1 MLRRPKGVAEE
12 TTPFPKSSGGSTT
25 VLPPFPE
32 NGRASSSRT
41 PLSGN
46 DSLAADLR
54 GLAAALAPI
63 DQSSSERLERLAA
76 ALLDPYESELWID
89 VDLRRAFHT
98 ERLAYAYAVQ
108 QEGGEAPPLIDTMD
122 KVRNVM
128 ILVPIMLTWFA
139 LAQAVRDYS
148 SYIEAN
154 PDQIGQPFL
163 LLWQQGF
170 DGNASWHSPSFSA
183 VAIADA
189 MVILLIVVITFFAH
203 GRREEREDDIAMTA
217 RDFQA
222 HLDNA
227 LGEATVR
234 FAMARTMKPNTLA
247 EAIGQV
253 TSRFDTTAQELLT
266 RLRVEHDRLDQ
277 ISSRREREFSDFAVF
292 ASGMR
297 AGAEESQR
305 MLIDLRQVSSALQT
319 AIEDLT
325 SEIGIAGE
333 QQRTLLSVSSGLE
346 RVVGAATQTDAA
358 LVRQLADAARNLTET
373 TDRAVSG
380 AEAAAKAG
388 QVASEA
394 VRHIAEVAA
403 GLAGGQERIEHAIA
417 AESEANTR
425 LADALRGSGNG
436 VSNATRAMGDIANT
450 LVRVRD
456 DLAQMSELSN
466 TQATAL
472 QRLLADQNG
481 MATSMQHIA
490 HELSAVGNATAQ
502 RQRDI
507 TDEAATLI
515 QRIDT
520 LTSVLSR
527 AAAGLPTPEMMQEAV
542 SQAVRRELSAGGGS
556 RSGSGS
562 EYRGS
567 DPALSR
573 PGGFPPRSARNW
585 PTNE

>member
-1 MLRRPKGVAEE
+1 VFRRPKGVAEE

-25 VLPPFPE
+25 VLPPFPD
-32 NGRASSSRT
+32 NGRVSRA

-46 DSLAADLR
+46 DTLAADLR
-54 GLAAALAPI
+54 GLSAALSSI
-63 DQSSSERLERLAA
+63 DQSSSERLDRLAA
-76 ALLDPYESELWID
+76 ALMDPYESELWID

-98 ERLAYAYAVQ
+98 ERLAYAYAVH

-148 SYIEAN
+148 KYIQAN

-183 VAIADA
+183 VALADA
-189 MVILLIVVITFFAH
+189 LVILLIVVITFFAH
-203 GRREEREDDIAMTA
+203 GRREEREEDIAMTA

-253 TSRFDTTAQELLT
+253 TNRFDTTAQELLT

-277 ISSRREREFSDFAVF
+277 IAARREREFSDFAVF

-305 MLIDLRQVSSALQT
+305 MLIDLRQVSTALQT

-333 QQRTLLSVSSGLE
+333 QQRTLLSVTGGLE
-346 RVVGAATQTDAA
+346 RVIGAATQTDAA

-373 TDRAVSG
+373 TDRAVAG
-380 AEAAAKAG
+380 ADAAAKAG

-403 GLAGGQERIEHAIA
+403 SLADGQLRIEQAIA

-425 LADALRGSGNG
+425 LADALRGSGSG
-436 VSNATRAMGDIANT
+436 VTNATRAMADIAST

-456 DLAQMSELSN
+456 DLSQMSDLTG
-466 TQATAL
+466 TQTTAL

-490 HELSAVGNATAQ
+490 HELSSVGNATAQ
-502 RQRDI
+502 RQREI
-507 TDEAATLI
+507 TDEAAALI

-527 AAAGLPTPEMMQEAV
+527 AAAGLPTPDMMQEAV
-542 SQAVRRELSAGGGS
+542 SQAVRREISA
-556 RSGSGS
+556 SGYGPA
-562 EYRGS
+562 
-567 DPALSR
+567 DPATSR
-573 PGGFPPRSARNW
+573 PGGFPSRRAGNW
-585 PTNE
+585 PSNE

>member
-12 TTPFPKSSGGSTT
+12 TTPFPRSSGGSTT
-25 VLPPFPE
+25 VLPPFPD
-32 NGRASSSRT
+32 NGRSNNRA
-41 PLSGN
+41 PVSGN
-46 DSLAADLR
+46 DTLAADLR
-54 GLAAALAPI
+54 GLSAALSTI
-63 DQSSSERLERLAA
+63 DQSSSERLDRLAA

-98 ERLAYAYAVQ
+98 ERLAYAYAVN
-108 QEGGEAPPLIDTMD
+108 QEGGEAPPLVDTMD
-122 KVRNVM
+122 KVRNIM

-148 SYIEAN
+148 NYIEAN

-170 DGNASWHSPSFSA
+170 GGDASWHAPSFSA
-183 VAIADA
+183 VALADA
-189 MVILLIVVITFFAH
+189 LVILLIVVITFFAH
-203 GRREEREDDIAMTA
+203 GRREEREEDIAMTA

-277 ISSRREREFSDFAVF
+277 IASRREREFSDFAVF

-305 MLIDLRQVSSALQT
+305 MLIDLRQFSSALQT
-319 AIEDLT
+319 AVEDLT

-333 QQRTLLSVSSGLE
+333 QQRTLLSVAGGLE

-394 VRHIAEVAA
+394 VRHIADVAA
-403 GLAGGQERIEHAIA
+403 GLADGHIRVEQAIA

-425 LADALRGSGNG
+425 LAEALRGSGGG
-436 VSNATRAMGDIANT
+436 VSNATRAMADIAAT

-456 DLAQMSELSN
+456 DLAQMSDLS
-466 TQATAL
+466 
-472 QRLLADQNG
+472 G
-481 MATSMQHIA
+481 
-490 HELSAVGNATAQ
+490 
-502 RQRDI
+502 
-507 TDEAATLI
+507 
-515 QRIDT
+515 
-520 LTSVLSR
+520 
-527 AAAGLPTPEMMQEAV
+527 
-542 SQAVRRELSAGGGS
+542 
-556 RSGSGS
+556 
-562 EYRGS
+562 
-567 DPALSR
+567 
-573 PGGFPPRSARNW
+573 
-585 PTNE
+585 

>member
-1 MLRRPKGVAEE
+1 MLRRSKVVPEE
-12 TTPFPKSSGGSTT
+12 TVTLPSPPKNSTRA
-25 VLPPFPE
+25 LPPFPE
-32 NGRASSSRT
+32 AGRGTRA
-41 PLSGN
+41 PLKGN
-46 DSLAADLR
+46 ESLAADLR
-54 GLAAALAPI
+54 GLSSALSNI
-63 DQSSSERLERLAA
+63 DASSSERLDRLAA
-76 ALLDPYESELWID
+76 ALMDPYESELWID

-108 QEGGEAPPLIDTMD
+108 QEGGEAPPLVDTMD

-139 LAQAVRDYS
+139 LAQAVRDYAA
-148 SYIEAN
+148 YVERF
-154 PDQIGQPFL
+154 PEQIGQPFL

-170 DGNASWHSPSFSA
+170 GGHASWHSPSFSA
-183 VAIADA
+183 VALLDA
-189 MVILLIVVITFFAH
+189 FVILLIVVITFFAH
-203 GRREEREDDIAMTA
+203 GRREEREEDIAMTA

-234 FAMARTMKPNTLA
+234 FAMARTMKPNSLA

-266 RLRVEHDRLDQ
+266 RLRIEHDRLDE
-277 ISSRREREFSDFAVF
+277 IAGRREREFSDFAVF

-319 AIEDLT
+319 AVEDLT
-325 SEIGIAGE
+325 SEIGVAGE
-333 QQRTLLSVSSGLE
+333 QQRTLLSVTSGLE
-346 RVVGAATQTDAA
+346 RVIGSASQSDAA
-358 LVRQLADAARNLTET
+358 LVRQLADAARNLTDT

-380 AEAAAKAG
+380 ADSAAKAG

-394 VRHIAEVAA
+394 VRYIAEVAA
-403 GLAGGQERIEHAIA
+403 ALTDGQGRIENAIA

-425 LADALRGSGNG
+425 LAEALRSSGGG
-436 VSNATRAMGDIANT
+436 VATATRALADIANT
-450 LVRVRD
+450 LIRVRD
-456 DLAQMSELSN
+456 DLGRMSELTE
-466 TQATAL
+466 TQSHAL

-481 MATSMQHIA
+481 MAGSMQQIA
-490 HELSAVGNATAQ
+490 HDLSSVGNVTAQ
-502 RQRDI
+502 RQREI
-507 TDEAATLI
+507 TEDAASLI

-527 AAAGLPTPEMMQEAV
+527 AAAGLPTPDMMQDAV
-542 SQAVRRELSAGGGS
+542 SQAVRKELTDPGRTPR
-556 RSGSGS
+556 RSGG
-562 EYRGS
+562 
-567 DPALSR
+567 
-573 PGGFPPRSARNW
+573 NW
-585 PTNE
+585 PSGE

>member
-12 TTPFPKSSGGSTT
+12 TTPFPKSSGGSATI
-25 VLPPFPE
+25 LPPFPE

-148 SYIEAN
+148 NFIEAN

-170 DGNASWHSPSFSA
+170 NGAASWHSPSFSA

-203 GRREEREDDIAMTA
+203 GRREEREEDIAMTA

-253 TSRFDTTAQELLT
+253 TNRFDTTAQELLT

-277 ISSRREREFSDFAVF
+277 IASRREREFSDFAVF

-305 MLIDLRQVSSALQT
+305 MLIDLRQVSSALQS
-319 AIEDLT
+319 AVEDLT

-346 RVVGAATQTDAA
+346 RVIGAATQTDAA

-388 QVASEA
+388 QVATEA
-394 VRHIAEVAA
+394 VRHIADVAA
-403 GLAGGQERIEHAIA
+403 ALGDGQMRIEQAIA

-425 LADALRGSGNG
+425 LAEALRGSSGG
-436 VSNATRAMGDIANT
+436 VGNATRAMADIAAT

-456 DLAQMSELSN
+456 DLAQMSDLSSS
-466 TQATAL
+466 QAGAL

-481 MATSMQHIA
+481 MAASMQHVA

-502 RQRDI
+502 RQREI

-542 SQAVRRELSAGGGS
+542 SQAVRRELSAGTGAGTGS
-556 RSGSGS
+556 D
-562 EYRGS
+562 YRGS
-567 DPALSR
+567 DPAISR